1 MAIQPKTEIVLDLEI
16 KTYDLNQHITAWH
29 KHARI
34 GVLEH
39 KPGSTVFSI
48 LGQTEVFSSRR
59 EALELLVRL
68 WKIKNPVDP
77 DLPYDRKAMNVLG
90 EEIWVHA
97 FRLSPDLAVWTTE
110 GGFPLGTLQPV
121 GTLWQRGCAQEAKS
135 LQDCLEEMVR
145 EFHGERDALGVS
157 VVKG

>member
-1 MAIQPKTEIVLDLEI
+1 MAIQPKTEIILDLEI

-97 FRLSPDLAVWTTE
+97 FRLTPDLAVWTTE
-110 GGFPLGTLQPV
+110 GGFPLGTLHPV
-121 GTLWQRGCAQEAKS
+121 GDKWARGCSTEPYTFEE
-135 LQDCLEEMVR
+135 CLEDMVCD
-145 EFHGERDALGVS
+145 FHSERAAQGVS
-157 VVKG
+157 VV